1 MFKIGPM
8 AKSRI
13 VFIHGMFVTNQC
25 WTDWKNYFEQR
36 GYECFAPPW
45 PLKDASPEELRKR
58 HPDIEGEGRVQL
70 NDIVSS
76 FEKFITSLG
85 GDTILIGHSMGGLV
99 TQILLNKGIGS
110 CGVVIDSAPPQGVFT
125 TRFSFLK
132 ANWPVVNPFSNSR
145 MPSLW
150 TKTQF
155 RYSFAAH
162 LQGAELDAAY
172 RNVVP
177 QSKLVPR
184 DSLTS
189 DARIDYAKKKA
200 PLLFIAGEKDNIIP
214 PSLNKTNCRK
224 YRNSGSRTDFREF
237 PGRSHYLINDKGW
250 EEIAAYI
257 SKWLADIK
265 K

>member
-1 MFKIGPM
+1 M
-8 AKSRI
+8 ARPRI

-25 WTDWKNYFEQR
+25 WTEWKSYFSNK

-45 PLKDASPEELRKR
+45 PLKDASPDQLKSK
-58 HPDIEGEGRVQL
+58 HPDVDGEGGVRL
-70 NDIVSS
+70 NDIVASS
-76 FEKFITSLG
+76 ERFVASLG
-85 GDTILIGHSMGGLV
+85 EHPILIGHSMGGLV

-132 ANWPVVNPFSNSR
+132 ANWPVVHPFSNSR
-145 MPSLW
+145 TPALW
-150 TKTQF
+150 TKEQF
-155 RYSFAAH
+155 QYAFAAH

-189 DARIDYAKKKA
+189 DAKIDFDKKKA
-200 PLLFIAGEKDNIIP
+200 PLLFIAGEHDNIIP
-214 PSLNKTNCRK
+214 ASLNRTNYRK
-224 YRNSGSRTDFREF
+224 YRKSESRTDFREF

-257 SKWLADIK
+257 SKWLTDILK
-265 K
+265 